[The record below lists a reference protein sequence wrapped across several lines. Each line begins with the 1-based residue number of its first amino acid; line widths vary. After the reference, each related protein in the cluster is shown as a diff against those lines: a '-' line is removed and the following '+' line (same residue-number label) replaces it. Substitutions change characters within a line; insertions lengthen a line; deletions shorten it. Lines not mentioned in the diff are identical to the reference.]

1 MLFLS
6 LRVKMGLHY
15 FVTQSIGFSMKK
27 NNKISLNL
35 VLVLFALTA
44 VLLYQFGE
52 RWLHLFLL
60 YLSGASWARNLVS
73 RIPLAQRVA
82 SRFVAGYNV
91 DTAIDAARELQ
102 NEGMLVTMDYL
113 GESVSTVEDAIFAKD
128 QILALLD
135 RIEDNNDITAN
146 VSVKLSQLGLN
157 IDPVLAEENVRELLH
172 RAQQYDNKIRIDM
185 EDSGVTDR
193 TLTIYRNLQAEF
205 GHRVGIVIQAYLYRT
220 EADAQKLIDEGAWIR
235 LCKGAYAE
243 PASVAFEAKTDTDRN
258 YVHLTEMLLGE
269 QARANGVYLGV
280 ATHDEKMISA
290 TMEYAAANNI
300 PASAYEF
307 QMLYGV
313 RRDLQKKVVDDGY
326 QMRVYV
332 PYGEAWYPYFVRR
345 LAERPANLWFFM
357 SNFFRQ

>member
-1 MLFLS
+1 MKKDNKITLNLFL
-6 LRVKMGLHY
+6 
-15 FVTQSIGFSMKK
+15 
-27 NNKISLNL
+27 
-35 VLVLFALTA
+35 VLLALTA

-52 RWLHLFLL
+52 RWLHLLLL

-73 RIPLAQRVA
+73 RIPIAQRVA
-82 SRFVAGYNV
+82 SRFVAGY
-91 DTAIDAARELQ
+91 DIDAALNVAREL
-102 NEGMLVTMDYL
+102 ETDGMLVTMDYL

-128 QILALLD
+128 QILTLLD
-135 RIEDNNDITAN
+135 HIEANNDISAN

-157 IDPVLAEENVRELLH
+157 IDPVLAQENVRELLH
-172 RAQQYDNKIRIDM
+172 RAQQYNNKIRIDM
-185 EDSGVTDR
+185 EDSGVTDL
-193 TLTIYRNLQAEF
+193 TLNIYRTLQAEF
-205 GHRVGIVIQAYLYRT
+205 GHRVGIVIQAYLHRT
-220 EADAQKLIDEGAWIR
+220 ETDAQQLVDEGAWVR

-243 PASVAFEAKTDTDRN
+243 PASVAFEAKEDTDRN
-258 YVHLTEMLLGE
+258 YIHLTQMLLGE

-280 ATHDEKMISA
+280 ATHDEKMLWA

-300 PASAYEF
+300 PAAAYEF

-313 RRDLQKKVVDDGY
+313 RRDLQKKVVADGY

-345 LAERPANLWFFM
+345 LAERPANLWFFT

>member
-1 MLFLS
+1 
-6 LRVKMGLHY
+6 
-15 FVTQSIGFSMKK
+15 MKK
-27 NNKISLNL
+27 NNKISFNL
-35 VLVLFALTA
+35 VLILFALTA

-91 DTAIDAARELQ
+91 DAAINAARELQ
-102 NEGMLVTMDYL
+102 NDGMLVTMDYL

-157 IDPVLAEENVRELLH
+157 IDPALAEENVRELLH

-185 EDSGVTDR
+185 EDSGVTDITLNIYR
-193 TLTIYRNLQAEF
+193 TLQSEF
-205 GHRVGIVIQAYLYRT
+205 GHRVGIVIQAYLHRT
-220 EADAQKLIDEGAWIR
+220 EADTRQLIDEGAWVR

-243 PASVAFEAKTDTDRN
+243 PASVAFEAKADTDRN
-258 YVHLTEMLLGE
+258 YVHLTEMLLGK
-269 QARANGVYLGV
+269 QARAKGVHLGV
-280 ATHDEKMISA
+280 ATHDEKMIGA
-290 TMEYAAANNI
+290 MMEYAAANNI

-313 RRDLQKKVVDDGY
+313 RRDLQKKVVADGY
-326 QMRVYV
+326 QMRIYV

-345 LAERPANLWFFM
+345 LAERPANLWFFI
-357 SNFFRQ
+357 SNFLRN